1 MKTEIKTMELYVSPM
16 RERNIDKLGEFSN
29 QCICCGKE
37 VKGQHKVV
45 YMGIDWEAYNTTE
58 LELINGI
65 NYFVGTDVEIQGA
78 FPIGNDCAKKMIG
91 FTF

>member
-16 RERNIDKLGEFSN
+16 RERNIEKLGEFSN

-45 YMGIDWEAYNTTE
+45 YMGTDWMAYNTTIITRIKG
-58 LELINGI
+58 LPFIADTG
-65 NYFVGTDVEIQGA
+65 VEIQGA
-78 FPIGNDCAKKMIG
+78 FPIGNDCAKKMKG